1 MVKKAF
7 KENNYNR
14 KEERN
19 TAYSI
24 IKQINFG
31 LKCKV

>member
-1 MVKKAF
+1 MVKK
-7 KENNYNR
+7 KPLKKNNYNR

-19 TAYSI
+19 TAYCI

-31 LKCKV
+31 LKW